1 MEFVLLTSL
10 FCVSVHVM
18 ILRDGMILNW
28 LLPYLDRIPY
38 FLQKPLF
45 RCLNCMGGIYT
56 LFHAVIAGE
65 GFKMSLLIYMG
76 AVIGL
81 NELVILVY
89 RVVEGIENLEQ
100 FNDEL

>member
-1 MEFVLLTSL
+1 
-10 FCVSVHVM
+10 
-18 ILRDGMILNW
+18 
-28 LLPYLDRIPY
+28 
-38 FLQKPLF
+38 
-45 RCLNCMGGIYT
+45 MGGIYT